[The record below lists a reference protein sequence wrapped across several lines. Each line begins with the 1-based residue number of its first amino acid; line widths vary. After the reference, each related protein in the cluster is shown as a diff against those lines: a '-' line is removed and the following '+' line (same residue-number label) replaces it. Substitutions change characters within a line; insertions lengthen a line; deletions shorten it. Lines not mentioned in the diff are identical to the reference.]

1 MANLRSHDMMT
12 KKEYVPEC
20 LCESHARA
28 LNVIPK
34 YSAKHVSELEPDED
48 VECEK
53 CFEVVMRRF
62 GVA

>member
-1 MANLRSHDMMT
+1 MA

-20 LCESHARA
+20 LCEAHARA